1 MIGGDITLPLDVL
14 RARQNVKW
22 QKYAPDVLPA
32 WVAEMDFAVAYPI
45 RRAIERTVREQDY
58 GYPQRGGLTGGEALA
73 QAFAR
78 RMQSRFGWTIDPA
91 LVVPLGDLVQ
101 GTFAA
106 LWAFSEPGDGVLLQ
120 IPAYPPFKQSIDGT
134 GRRLIAH
141 RLPRGPN
148 GYLTDTAGLA
158 ALAPG
163 ARILLLCNPQN
174 PTGRVYTRD
183 ELLEIGRIA
192 IAHDLIIVSDEI
204 HADLVHADPLQ
215 DRVTHLPIASLSP
228 EIAARTV
235 TITSPTK
242 SFNIPGMHCGVAHFG
257 TAALLERFRQR
268 LPGRIIGGPG
278 IIGIDATI
286 AAWDESQPW
295 LDDVLTRLTANR
307 NRVAEFLAAELP
319 EITWHKP
326 EATYLAWLDCS
337 ALRLPGTAFD
347 FFHDRARVAFNPGE
361 SFDPECKDFV
371 RLNFATSAP
380 ILEQILGRMRDAVRH
395 RNTR

>member
-1 MIGGDITLPLDVL
+1 M
-14 RARQNVKW
+14 
-22 QKYAPDVLPA
+22 
-32 WVAEMDFAVAYPI
+32 
-45 RRAIERTVREQDY
+45 
-58 GYPQRGGLTGGEALA
+58 
-73 QAFAR
+73 QA
-78 RMQSRFGWTIDPA
+78 RFGWAIDPA

-106 LWAFSEPGDGVLLQ
+106 LWAFSDANDGVLLQ
-120 IPAYPPFKQSIDGT
+120 IPAYPPFKASIEGT

-148 GYLTDTAGLA
+148 GFLTDTAGLER
-158 ALAPG
+158 LAG
-163 ARILLLCNPQN
+163 DARVLLLCNPQN
-174 PTGRVYTRD
+174 PTGRVYTRA

-192 IAHDLIIVSDEI
+192 IAHDLVIVSDEI
-204 HADLVHADPLQ
+204 HADLVYDGASHI
-215 DRVTHLPIASLSP
+215 PIASLSA

-257 TAALLERFRQR
+257 SQALLDRFRQR

-278 IIGIDATI
+278 IMGIDATI

-295 LDDVLTRLTANR
+295 LDAVLAQLAANR
-307 NRVAEFLAAELP
+307 ARVGEFLAGELP
-319 EITWHKP
+319 EIGWHAP

-337 ALRLPGTAFD
+337 ALKLPGTGFD

-361 SFDPECKDFV
+361 SFDPDCKDFV
-371 RLNFATSAP
+371 RLNFATSGP
-380 ILEQILGRMRDAVRH
+380 ILEQILGRMRDAVRQKNA
-395 RNTR
+395 R

>member
-1 MIGGDITLPLDVL
+1 MNGADFTLPLDVL

-22 QKYAPDVLPA
+22 RKYAADVLPA
-32 WVAEMDFAVAYPI
+32 WVAEMDFSVAYPI

-58 GYPQRGGLTGGEALA
+58 GYPQRDGMTGGEALA
-73 QAFAR
+73 QSFAR
-78 RMQSRFGWTIDPA
+78 RMQARFGWAIDPA

-106 LWAFSEPGDGVLLQ
+106 LWAFSDANDGVLLQ
-120 IPAYPPFKQSIDGT
+120 IPAYPPFKASIEGT

-148 GYLTDTAGLA
+148 GFLTDTAGLER
-158 ALAPG
+158 LAGG
-163 ARILLLCNPQN
+163 ARVLLLCNPQN
-174 PTGRVYTRD
+174 PTGRVYTRA

-192 IAHDLIIVSDEI
+192 IAHDLVIVSDEI
-204 HADLVHADPLQ
+204 HADLVYDGARHI
-215 DRVTHLPIASLSP
+215 PIASLSA

-257 TAALLERFRQR
+257 SQALLDRFRQR

-278 IIGIDATI
+278 IMGIDATI

-295 LDDVLTRLTANR
+295 LDGVLAQLAANR
-307 NRVAEFLAAELP
+307 ARVGEFLAGELP
-319 EITWHKP
+319 EIRWYAP

-337 ALRLPGTAFD
+337 ALKLPGTGFD

-371 RLNFATSAP
+371 RLNFATSGP
-380 ILEQILGRMRDAVRH
+380 ILEQILGRMRDAVRQKNM
-395 RNTR
+395 R